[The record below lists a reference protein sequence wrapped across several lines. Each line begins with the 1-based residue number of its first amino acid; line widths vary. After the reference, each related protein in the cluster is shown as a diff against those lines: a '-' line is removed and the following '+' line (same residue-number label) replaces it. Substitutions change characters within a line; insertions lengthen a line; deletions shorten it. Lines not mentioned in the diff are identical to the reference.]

1 MPRESSALSRRS
13 FVLSAASVGGA
24 LAIGLRVA
32 DLRPSLVSPPESA
45 EIQNWI
51 TVAPDSTV
59 TIRIAQVEMG
69 QGTMTAMV
77 QLLAEELEV
86 DWSTIKTKFISIA
99 AHLACDRCYGRTE
112 TSASDALRRSDVHL
126 RTIGA
131 QIRTMLVRAAA
142 QRLSVPEYELVAEAS
157 TVRHLT
163 TGQALRYGE
172 LAADAA
178 KIAVPDP
185 DSVRLKEAKDWKYI
199 GRPMKR
205 LDIPSKV
212 DGTAIFGIDVSI
224 PGMKYAAIKI
234 CPVFGGRL
242 KSYDSK
248 VVLSQPAVRQ
258 VVKVSGGKA
267 GYVEGM
273 DDAIAVIADSW
284 WQARR
289 AIDMI
294 PIEWE
299 PSNWAATDSS
309 MILANLRTGL
319 TGAPDK
325 ILRRDGTPET
335 ALSDAA
341 QVLKATYFTPY
352 LEHAAME
359 PINCTALVTDDRF
372 EVWAPTQHPE
382 DAIHVAA
389 KVAGL
394 PVSKGELHLVQLGG
408 GFGRRIACDFVS
420 QAVQIAG
427 ARKGVP
433 VKLVWTREDTTRH
446 SFYRQASLCQF
457 QGGINL
463 DGKVTAWDHR
473 FVCQYR
479 KEEADGPFGA
489 DTILYSIP
497 NVNIEFSVRNSPV
510 PAGPMRGIGYSINCF
525 GIQSFID
532 ELAAFLGRDS
542 YEFQRALL
550 DPVKTPP
557 TVPTGYAD
565 PGLTPSM
572 RAARL
577 GAVLDEAAQRS
588 NWDSALGPNRGRGI
602 AVHEEEGGFYA
613 VVVEVTLDG
622 KGWFAIDRV
631 VVAGDPGRLANP
643 DNARAQIEG
652 SVGFGLTSA
661 IFGEITI
668 RNGGVLQGN
677 FNDYEMLRISEM
689 PEVEVYWL
697 LDRPTWG
704 NVSQAVVSVIQPALT
719 NAIFNAGGPRIR
731 FLPIKNHK
739 IFLRDR

>member
-1 MPRESSALSRRS
+1 VRIAKPEPS
-13 FVLSAASVGGA
+13 FV
-24 LAIGLRVA
+24 
-32 DLRPSLVSPPESA
+32 SLPKDV
-45 EIQNWI
+45 EIKNWI

-69 QGTMTAMV
+69 QGTMTTMA
-77 QLLAEELEV
+77 QLLAEELEAN
-86 DWSTIKTKFISIA
+86 WSTIKTEFISIA

-112 TSASDALRRSDVHL
+112 TSASDALRESDVPL

-131 QIRTMLVRAAA
+131 QIRTMLIRAAA
-142 QRLSVPEYELVAEAS
+142 QRLRVPEFELVAEDS

-163 TGQALRYGE
+163 TGQTLRYGE
-172 LAADAA
+172 LATDAA

-199 GRPMKR
+199 GKPMKR

-212 DGTAIFGIDVSI
+212 DGTAIFGIDVTI

-248 VVLSQPAVRQ
+248 EVLSQPGVNQ

-267 GYVEGM
+267 GCVEGM
-273 DDAIAVIADSW
+273 DDAIAVIADDW

-294 PIEWE
+294 SLEWE
-299 PSNWAATDSS
+299 PGSWATTDSS
-309 MILANLRTGL
+309 MILANLRSGL
-319 TGAPDK
+319 TGVPDK
-325 ILRRDGTPET
+325 ILRRDGDPET

-359 PINCTALVTDDRF
+359 PLNCTALVTDDRF

-389 KVAGL
+389 RVAGL

-433 VKLVWTREDTTRH
+433 IKLVWTREDTMRH
-446 SFYRQASLCQF
+446 SFYRQASLCRF
-457 QGGINL
+457 QGGVNL

-473 FVCQYR
+473 LVCQYR

-489 DTILYSIP
+489 DAILYSIP

-510 PAGPMRGIGYSINCF
+510 PAGPMRGVGYSINCF

-532 ELAAFLGRDS
+532 ELAVFLDRDS

-550 DPVKTPP
+550 DPVKTPA
-557 TVPTGYAD
+557 TVPTGYAGA
-565 PGLTPSM
+565 GLAPSR

-577 GAVLDEAAQRS
+577 RAVLDEGVQRS
-588 NWDSALGPNRGRGI
+588 NWHSALGLNRGRGI
-602 AVHEEEGGFYA
+602 AIHEEEGGFYA
-613 VVVEVTLDG
+613 VVAEVTLDG
-622 KGWFAIDRV
+622 KGWFAVDRV

-652 SVGFGLTSA
+652 SVAFGLTSA
-661 IFGEITI
+661 IFGEITV

-677 FNDYEMLRISEM
+677 FNDYEMLRISET
-689 PEVEVYWL
+689 PKVEVYWL

-704 NVSQAVVSVIQPALT
+704 NVSQAIASVVQPALT

-731 FLPIKNHK
+731 SLPIKNQK
-739 IFLRDR
+739 ILLRAR